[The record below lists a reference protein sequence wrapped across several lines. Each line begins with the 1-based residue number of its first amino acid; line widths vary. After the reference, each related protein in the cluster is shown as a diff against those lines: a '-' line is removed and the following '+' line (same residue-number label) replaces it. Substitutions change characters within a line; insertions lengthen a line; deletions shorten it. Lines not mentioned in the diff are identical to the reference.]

1 MYSFQLINPMKN
13 NKIILL
19 SLCLLLTAVGYFT
32 MQAWQKKGFDAT
44 SFSGEWK
51 AKESIGLG
59 GNIVCS
65 FVADDRMN
73 ANVLKIAEQANFLTI
88 ETKNAPSKAKSAQ
101 FQEKLTFNG
110 QENQS
115 ISREGIDKK
124 YTVKLSADRKTMTI
138 HTTINQMVA
147 TPYHANVQMK
157 AISNVTEVW
166 HLSQDGKSISVRS
179 KAKSTLWGGERAWV
193 TVFEKVI

>member
-1 MYSFQLINPMKN
+1 MKK
-13 NKIILL
+13 NKIVLL
-19 SLCLLLTAVGYFT
+19 GLCLLLTVTAYFSV
-32 MQAWQKKGFDAT
+32 QALQKNGT
-44 SFSGEWK
+44 VSTNFSGEWK
-51 AKESIGLG
+51 SKESIGLG

-73 ANVLKIAEQANFLTI
+73 ANVMKIAEQANFLTI
-88 ETKNAPSKAKSAQ
+88 ESKKSPINAKSAQ

-124 YTVKLSADRKTMTI
+124 FTVKLSADRKTMTI
-138 HTTINQMVA
+138 QTTINQMVA
-147 TPYHANVQMK
+147 TPYHTNVQMK

-166 HLSQDGKSISVRS
+166 QLSHDGKSISVRS
-179 KAKSTLWGGERAWV
+179 KAKSNLWGGERAWV

>member
-1 MYSFQLINPMKN
+1 MKN
-13 NKIILL
+13 IKIVLL
-19 SLCLLLTAVGYFT
+19 NLCFLLTAVGYFT
-32 MQAWQKKGFDAT
+32 VQAWQKVGPNAT
-44 SFSGEWK
+44 NFSGEWK

-73 ANVLKIAEQANFLTI
+73 ANVLKIAEEANFLTI
-88 ETKNAPSKAKSAQ
+88 ETKNTPSKAKSAQ
-101 FQEKLTFNG
+101 FKEKLTFNG

-115 ISREGIDKK
+115 NSREGIDKK

-138 HTTINQMVA
+138 YTTINQMVA
-147 TPYHANVQMK
+147 TPYRANVQMK
-157 AISNVTEVW
+157 AISKVTEVW
-166 HLSQDGKSISVRS
+166 QLSHDGKSISVRA
-179 KAKSTLWGGERAWV
+179 KAKSNLWGGERAWV